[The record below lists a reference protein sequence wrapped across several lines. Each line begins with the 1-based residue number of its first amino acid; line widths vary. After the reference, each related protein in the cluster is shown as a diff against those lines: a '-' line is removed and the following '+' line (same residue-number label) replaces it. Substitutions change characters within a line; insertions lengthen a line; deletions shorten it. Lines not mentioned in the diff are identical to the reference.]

1 MLPEKP
7 ITVHEGSELDIKSIL
22 VVEDEDEIAEMLKAV
37 LETKN
42 FVVTLAPNGVEG
54 VREILALDF
63 DVIVC
68 DLMMPKMA
76 GDMFY
81 LAVERAKPHLCK
93 RFLFI
98 TGQSDNVRVEEF
110 LKKIDAIVLF
120 KPVRIEELLDTVGMV
135 LKRGASS

>member
-42 FVVTLAPNGVEG
+42 FVVTLASNGVEG

-135 LKRGASS
+135 LKRGASA